1 VCSTTGEGYKE
12 LRALSKRVAVLLAA
26 AAMAVTMLAAAGM
39 AWAQEVVTPPADP
52 SDLAARAVSSSQI
65 DLNWTD
71 NATDESAY
79 VVERSLDGSTGWTQL
94 GSTLPVDSTS
104 YSDTGLSGSTTYH
117 YRVKATNATGD
128 SGYSNT
134 ASATTNVAP
143 PGPSPILNATPDDT
157 WMTNGIV
164 YSVIRHGDY
173 IYVGGKFTRVRSA
186 VTGGKSFAATNLAR
200 FRADTG
206 AGDPTWTPDV
216 TGVDMTKVIVYEVAA
231 ADGKIWVGGRFG
243 AVDGV
248 ARRNLAAVSPDTTGA
263 VDPAIDPVVGT
274 ETSIVHTILP
284 SQATP
289 KVYIGG
295 AFGTV
300 DGKGR
305 RNIAAINFSGDVD
318 LAWKPKVDKPAVRS
332 LAFGCGDTP
341 GEISEDTMFATGQF
355 RSAAGSD
362 GIFSPRE
369 NIALFNTASGSL
381 NPWAVPAG
389 TVGADEPGLD
399 LAVSC
404 TPGLER
410 VTVPFSGPNILR
422 SFRLDN
428 GDTGSLA
435 WDLKNGGEAQTA
447 AMLGPNKLI
456 IGGHFSQIENV
467 NGGQGIKRER
477 LAQLNLS
484 DGTVDSWNPGAS
496 GKDGAAV
503 IGPWDL
509 LVDDNHLYVGGGFYQ
524 VGGLVR
530 SNFTRFTF
538 TP

>member
-1 VCSTTGEGYKE
+1 MSRRLT
-12 LRALSKRVAVLLAA
+12 VLLAGV
-26 AAMAVTMLAAAGM
+26 AMAALMLAVAGM
-39 AWAQEVVTPPADP
+39 AWAQEVGTLPADP
-52 SDLAARAVSSSQI
+52 SSLTATATSSSQI
-65 DLNWTD
+65 DLSWTD

-79 VVERSLDGSTGWTQL
+79 VVERSLDGSTDWSQL
-94 GSTLPVDSTS
+94 GSALPADSTT
-104 YSDTGLSGSTTYH
+104 YSDTGLSASTTYH
-117 YRVKATNATGD
+117 YRIKATNAIGD

-134 ASATTNVAP
+134 ASATTKVAP
-143 PGPSPILNATPDDT
+143 PGPSPIINSTPDNT

-164 YSVIRHGDY
+164 YSVIRHGEY
-173 IYVGGKFTRVRSA
+173 IYVGGKFTRIRSA
-186 VTGGKSFAATNLAR
+186 VTGGKYVAATNLAR
-200 FRADTG
+200 FHADTG
-206 AGDPTWTPDV
+206 VGDPSWTPDV

-231 ADGKIWVGGRFG
+231 ADGKIWVGGRFA
-243 AVDGV
+243 AVDGI
-248 ARRNLAAVSPDTTGA
+248 ARRNLAAVSPDTGE
-263 VDPAIDPVVGT
+263 VDLTIDPVVGT
-274 ETSIVHTILP
+274 ETSIVHTMLV
-284 SQATP
+284 SSTNSR
-289 KVYIGG
+289 VYIGG

-305 RNIAAINFSGDVD
+305 KNLAALDFSGNVD
-318 LAWKPKVDKPAVRS
+318 LKWKPKVDKPAVRS
-332 LAFGCGDTP
+332 LAFGCGATQ
-341 GEISEDTMFATGQF
+341 EQTEQTEETMFATGQF
-355 RSAAGSD
+355 RNAAGSD
-362 GIFSPRE
+362 GFFSPRE
-369 NIALFNTASGSL
+369 NIALFNTADGSL
-381 NPWAVPAG
+381 HPWAVPAG

-404 TPGLER
+404 TPGLKR

-428 GDTGSLA
+428 GNEGTLA

-477 LAQLNLS
+477 LAQLNLI
-484 DGTVDSWNPGAS
+484 DGSVDPWNPGAT
-496 GKDGAAV
+496 GKDGIAV

-524 VGGLVR
+524 VGGLIQT
-530 SNFTRFTF
+530 NFARFTF

>member
-1 VCSTTGEGYKE
+1 MGRS
-12 LRALSKRVAVLLAA
+12 RVAVLLAG
-26 AAMAVTMLAAAGM
+26 AAMATLLFAVAGI
-39 AWAQEVVTPPADP
+39 AWAQEVGTLPADP
-52 SDLAARAVSSSQI
+52 SSLSATAVSSSQI
-65 DLNWTD
+65 DLSWTD

-79 VVERSLDGSTGWTQL
+79 VVERSSDGSSGWTQL
-94 GSTLPVDSTS
+94 SSTLPADSTS
-104 YSDTGLSGSTTYH
+104 YSDDAGLSGSTTYH
-117 YRVKATNATGD
+117 YRVKATNAIGD

-134 ASATTNVAP
+134 ASATTKVAP
-143 PGPSPILNATPDDT
+143 PGPSPTINSTPDDT

-164 YSVIRHGDY
+164 YSVIRSGNY

-206 AGDPTWTPDV
+206 EGDPSWTPDV
-216 TGVDMTKVIVYEVAA
+216 TGADMTKVIVYEVAA

-248 ARRNLAAVSPDTTGA
+248 ARHNLAAVSPDTGA
-263 VDPAIDPVVGT
+263 VDPTIDPVVGT
-274 ETSIVHTILP
+274 ETSTVHTMLV
-284 SQATP
+284 SSTNSR
-289 KVYIGG
+289 VYIGG

-305 RNIAAINFSGDVD
+305 KNLAALDFAGNVD
-318 LAWKPKVDKPAVRS
+318 LKWKPKVDKPAVRS
-332 LAFGCGDTP
+332 LAFGCGGANP
-341 GEISEDTMFATGQF
+341 EETMFATGMF
-355 RSAAGSD
+355 RNAAGSD
-362 GIFSPRE
+362 GVFSPRE
-369 NIALFNTASGSL
+369 NIALFNTTSGSL
-381 NPWAVPAG
+381 LPWAVP
-389 TVGADEPGLD
+389 VGSVGEGELGLD

-428 GDTGSLA
+428 GNTGTLA
-435 WDLKNGGEAQTA
+435 WRLKNGGEAQTA

-467 NGGQGIKRER
+467 NGGSGIKRER

-484 DGTVDSWNPGAS
+484 DGSVDPWNPGAT
-496 GKDGAAV
+496 GKDGIAV

-509 LVDDNHLYVGGGFYQ
+509 LVDDNHVYVGGGFYQ

-530 SNFTRFTF
+530 TDFARFTF

>member
-1 VCSTTGEGYKE
+1 M
-12 LRALSKRVAVLLAA
+12 RALSKRVGVLVA
-26 AAMAVTMLAAAGM
+26 AVTMALTVLAVAGM
-39 AWAQEVVTPPADP
+39 AWAQEVGTPPADP
-52 SDLAARAVSSSQI
+52 SDLTATAVSSSEI
-65 DLNWTD
+65 DLSWSD
-71 NATDESAY
+71 HATDESAY
-79 VVERSLDGSTGWTQL
+79 VVERSPNGNTDWTQL
-94 GSTLPVDSTS
+94 TSTLPADSTS

-117 YRVKATNATGD
+117 YRVKATNAAGD

-134 ASATTNVAP
+134 ASATTKATP
-143 PGPSPILNATPDDT
+143 PGPSPIINSTPDDT

-164 YSVIRHGDY
+164 YSIVRSGDY
-173 IYVGGKFTRVRSA
+173 IYVGGKFTRARQSP
-186 VTGGKSFAATNLAR
+186 TGKSFAATNLAR

-206 AGDPTWTPDV
+206 VGDPTWTPDV

-248 ARRNLAAVSPDTTGA
+248 ARHNLAAVSPDTGA

-284 SQATP
+284 SHTTSRA
-289 KVYIGG
+289 YIGG

-305 RNIAAINFSGDVD
+305 KNIAAIKFSGDVD

-332 LAFGCGDTP
+332 LAFGCGDAP

-362 GIFSPRE
+362 GVFSPRE
-369 NIALFNTASGSL
+369 NIALFNTATGSL

-428 GDTGSLA
+428 GNTGTLA

-467 NGGQGIKRER
+467 SGGQNIKRER

-484 DGTVDSWNPGAS
+484 NGTVDPWNPGAS
-496 GKDGAAV
+496 GKDGAAA

-530 SNFTRFTF
+530 TDFARFTF